1 MTATTGC
8 TTPRSASLLGSGVIQ
23 ADDSILYSNAAA
35 SPSATVLAESNKSN
49 PKRLTIKSSTS
60 STVLSSS
67 RSSFSMTTRS
77 TTKVD
82 IDSLSDEDL
91 LGGEPNLLDR
101 SVELQGVKD
110 ILKALTRNHK
120 DQLSDP
126 RMPIRHFRAEKGNT
140 ARAIEKLLSALQWR
154 QEFQIDRIVDCMMEE
169 QDGNND
175 FREIMKVEN
184 APGKVYVH
192 GYTQEGR
199 SIIYMN
205 NERNTTN
212 HELNQMRHLVWNI
225 EKAIACT
232 AKRSAMR
239 RRQRQRQLKDS
250 CITTSVDVS
259 PTDTTSV
266 PKPPTPQPLDKH
278 CILIDMSDFS
288 LKSSPP
294 MSTSKFTLDILQK
307 HYPERIYRI
316 YICHAP
322 FAFRLFWNM
331 VKPFID
337 PVTKQKIVMVTEGN
351 EGMQQLHQELGATQV
366 PYIVES
372 SVRGKY
378 IELSSD
384 CRTAEFISED
394 YLRLPHNVAFGE
406 ECLEEE
412 EEFDFD

>member
-1 MTATTGC
+1 MTATTAC
-8 TTPRSASLLGSGVIQ
+8 TTPRSSSLLGSGIIQ
-23 ADDSILYSNAAA
+23 ADNSVLYSNAAA
-35 SPSATVLAESNKSN
+35 SPTATVLAESNKSH
-49 PKRLTIKSSTS
+49 PKRLTTKSSTS
-60 STVLSSS
+60 SKVFSSS
-67 RSSFSMTTRS
+67 RSCFSMTTRS
-77 TTKVD
+77 TAKIDV
-82 IDSLSDEDL
+82 DSLSDDEL

-110 ILKALTRNHK
+110 ILKALTRTHK

-140 ARAIEKLLSALQWR
+140 ARAIEKLLAALQWR
-154 QEFQIDRIVDCMMEE
+154 QEFQIDRIVDCMTEE
-169 QDGNND
+169 QDGNNE
-175 FREIMKVEN
+175 FRDIMEVEN

-192 GYTQEGR
+192 GYTREGR

-232 AKRSAMR
+232 SKRSVMR
-239 RRQRQRQLKDS
+239 RRQRQREGKES
-250 CITTSVDVS
+250 CITTSDDVS
-259 PTDTTSV
+259 PIETTSV
-266 PKPPTPQPLDKH
+266 TKTPTPQPLDKH

-307 HYPERIYRI
+307 HYPERISRI

-337 PVTKQKIVMVTEGN
+337 PVTKKKIVMVTEGN
-351 EGMQQLHQELGATQV
+351 EGMQQLHHELGVTQV

-372 SVRGKY
+372 SVRGKN
-378 IELSSD
+378 IELASN
-384 CRTAEFISED
+384 CRRTEFMSED

-406 ECLEEE
+406 EYLEEE
-412 EEFDFD
+412 GEFEFD